1 MAIETVFAHKQN
13 SEIYLTCGLLIVIYF
28 FHYFNL
34 RFVSLTGTGYPG
46 NIAIFN
52 KT

>member
-1 MAIETVFAHKQN
+1 MAIENVLASKQN
-13 SEIYLTCGLLIVIYF
+13 NEIYLTCGLLIMIYL

-34 RFVSLTGTGYPG
+34 RFVSLTDSGYPG
-46 NIAIFN
+46 IIAIFN